1 MKIIL
6 ETPRLIL
13 REMNAADAADLWILE
28 SDPEVHRYLGNEP
41 VQNKEGIKKII
52 ESAQRQYKE
61 NGIGRW
67 AAIEKGSGNFIGWT
81 GLKFVINET
90 NNHLNFYDLGYR
102 FIRKY
107 WGKGYASETAIAS
120 LEYGFNSLQLKEI
133 YAMADIGNVASNRI
147 LTKSGLKFIE
157 TFSFHNVKHHWYRL
171 LSEEWARK
179 ADPI

>member
-157 TFSFHNVKHHWYRL
+157 TFNFHNVKHHWYRL